1 MRKLTNIPVVMVDEE
16 KEKPLEI
23 GYMTLYAILYGRGI
37 CISKM
42 RCQKNR
48 KAFIYSC
55 TDKSKVAEPDISAG
69 LLFQA
74 LYLST
79 GDVTYKDP

>member
-1 MRKLTNIPVVMVDEE
+1 MYLKNEMP
-16 KEKPLEI
+16 K
-23 GYMTLYAILYGRGI
+23 
-37 CISKM
+37 
-42 RCQKNR
+42 KNR
-48 KAFIYSC
+48 KAFIYSR

-79 GDVTYKDP
+79 GYVT

>member
-1 MRKLTNIPVVMVDEE
+1 MLNSLWTRNIHLKNEMP
-16 KEKPLEI
+16 K
-23 GYMTLYAILYGRGI
+23 
-37 CISKM
+37 
-42 RCQKNR
+42 KNR
-48 KAFIYSC
+48 KAFIYSR

-79 GDVTYKDP
+79 GYVTKKASIP